1 MKKYLW
7 IVILIAIGFALVCN
21 INSSSKESY
30 VMVLED
36 STKNSKSDEGGNMI
50 EIKKSEEEWK
60 KILSPE
66 QYKVLRGKGTE
77 RPFTGKFYKNDETG
91 IYVCAACGNEL
102 FSSET
107 KYESGSGWPS
117 YWEPIS
123 ENSVKLVEDTS
134 HGMIRTEVVCG
145 RCGGHLGHVF
155 DDGPQPTGKRY
166 CINSIS
172 LDFKK
177 DTTE

>member
-1 MKKYLW
+1 MKKY
-7 IVILIAIGFALVCN
+7 ILMFVLAITGFALLCN
-21 INSSSKESY
+21 INSSSKNAGGF
-30 VMVLED
+30 MGGD
-36 STKNSKSDEGGNMI
+36 SLQNINSNNDVFEV
-50 EIKKSEEEWK
+50 KKSEEEWK
-60 KILSPE
+60 QILTPE
-66 QYKVLRGKGTE
+66 QYRVLREKGTE
-77 RPFTGKFYKNDETG
+77 RAFTGKFYKNHETG
-91 IYVCAACGNEL
+91 IYTCAACGNEL

-117 YWEPIS
+117 YWQPVS
-123 ENSVKLVEDTS
+123 ENSVKLVKDTS

-145 RCGGHLGHVF
+145 KCGSHLGHVF

-177 DTTE
+177 DSTK